1 MSGTAPLSPAELRRR
16 FLRHFPAAGTAIFL
30 AALDQTIVATA
41 LPAIAAELG
50 EVERLSWVVVG
61 YLLAT
66 TLAAPVYG
74 KLGDAFGR
82 RRMMLVALG
91 VTAAGSVLC
100 ALAPGLTLLAVAR
113 LVQGFGGGGLIAL
126 AQALIGEAIP
136 PRERIRFQAWFGST
150 YVVANALGPL
160 VGGVLTQHFG
170 WRAVFLVNLPVAAV
184 AAGLTLRLRPPPEA
198 AADDAAREAAQRRAF
213 RADWAGLALFVAF
226 VVPTMLALERAQ
238 KLSAEA
244 LPFGL
249 ACAAVAAA
257 ALALLVRQERRAADP
272 LLPLNLLA
280 IPAIWRGDAIAASVG
295 AALVGLITFVPVYL
309 EVVRGIG
316 PAQIGLAML
325 PLAAGG
331 SVGALAIGRLV
342 AWSGRTMV
350 FPAIGMGVAAAL
362 LAVVA
367 FAVGSIP
374 TGALPWVL
382 GVAAFGLGTS
392 FPVVQTTV
400 QVAAGR
406 ERLGQAAASLQFARA
421 LGSAAGTALMGVA
434 LFATLAATDPEA
446 AALFARRVGGG
457 AAALATM
464 TEAERAALAE
474 ALAGGF
480 RAAFLV
486 AALVAAAGAWL
497 AARAPDRRL

>member
-1 MSGTAPLSPAELRRR
+1 MPDDAPLSPAELRRR
-16 FLRHFPAAGTAIFL
+16 FFRHFPAAGTAIFL

-82 RRMMLVALG
+82 RRMMLVSLG

-100 ALAPGLTLLAVAR
+100 AVAPSLTLLAVAR

-150 YVVANALGPL
+150 YVVANSLGPL
-160 VGGVLTQHFG
+160 VGGVLTQQFG

-184 AAGLTLRLRPPPEA
+184 AAGLTLRLRSPAAPEE
-198 AADDAAREAAQRRAF
+198 REAGRGSAPF

-226 VVPTMLALERAQ
+226 VVPTMLALDRAQ
-238 KLSAEA
+238 KLSAAA

-257 ALALLVRQERRAADP
+257 ALVLLIRQERRAADP

-280 IPAIWRGDAIAASVG
+280 IPAIWRGDAIAACVG

-331 SVGALAIGRLV
+331 SVGALAVGRLV

-367 FAVGSIP
+367 FAVGSIA

-421 LGSAAGTALMGVA
+421 LGSAAGTALMGA
-434 LFATLAATDPEA
+434 TLFAALAMSDPEA
-446 AALFARRVGGG
+446 AALFARRVSGG

-464 TEAERAALAE
+464 TEAQRAALGE

-486 AALVAAAGAWL
+486 AALMAALGAWL

>member
-1 MSGTAPLSPAELRRR
+1 MSEAPLSPAELRRR
-16 FLRHFPAAGTAIFL
+16 FFRHFPAAGTAIFL

-50 EVERLSWVVVG
+50 EVERLSWVVVA

-82 RRMMLVALG
+82 RRMMLVALA
-91 VTAAGSVLC
+91 VTATGSVLC
-100 ALAPGLTLLAVAR
+100 ALAPSLTLLAVAR
-113 LVQGFGGGGLIAL
+113 LVQGCGGGGLIAL

-150 YVVANALGPL
+150 YVVANSLGPL
-160 VGGVLTQHFG
+160 VGGVLTQQLG
-170 WRAVFLVNLPVAAV
+170 WRSVFLVNLPVAA
-184 AAGLTLRLRPPPEA
+184 AAAVLTLRLPTHA
-198 AADDAAREAAQRRAF
+198 AEGEETGGRGRSRTF
-213 RADWAGLALFVAF
+213 RADWAGFALFVAF
-226 VVPTMLALERAQ
+226 VVPTMLAMDRAQ
-238 KLSAEA
+238 KLSVEA

-249 ACAAVAAA
+249 ACAALAVAA
-257 ALALLVRQERRAADP
+257 LVLLIRQERRAADP

-280 IPAIWRGDAIAASVG
+280 IPMIWRCDTIAACVG
-295 AALVGLITFVPVYL
+295 AALVGLITFVPIYL

-331 SVGALAIGRLV
+331 SVGALVIGRLV
-342 AWSGRTMV
+342 ARSGRTMV

-367 FAVGSIP
+367 FAIGSIG
-374 TGALPWVL
+374 TAALPWVL
-382 GVAAFGLGTS
+382 GLVAFGLGTS
-392 FPVVQTTV
+392 FPVVQTVV

-421 LGSAAGTALMGVA
+421 LGSAAGAALMGVA
-434 LFATLAATDPEA
+434 LFATLAASDPEA
-446 AALFARRVGGG
+446 AALFARRVSGGP
-457 AAALATM
+457 AALAAM
-464 TEAERAALAE
+464 TEAQRAALGE

-486 AALVAAAGAWL
+486 AAAVASLGAWL